1 MRPFIL
7 TLVNIRVIGILAVLS
22 TLALLPMQS
31 AHAVTTEALSCTPQY
46 QIVQTFSNLAKWEMC
61 WEPRAGYGY
70 RLTQVIFTPPNGI
83 RRKVFQSTHVAQLFV
98 PYDENGARYH
108 DIGYGANLAV
118 LAADE
123 CPGGSLLTNSTLC
136 LVQRPAGYLSK
147 NATTGA
153 SIQGDSFAVFGYYGL
168 GQYYY
173 TFQYTFF
180 DDGSIEPAVLAS
192 GALQRYTSLAA
203 NGWRIPA
210 AAFPDAYGVNHNHL
224 VIWRMD
230 FDLDG
235 SANNRV
241 ERINFTG
248 AGSDQ
253 RNMVV
258 TPLTTETKETNDLTN
273 AAFWRVRN
281 TDQNNADGRSIS
293 YEIEPDVTDQLRAPE
308 DFTQYDFY
316 LTQYNS
322 TEEIV
327 DNGLVGYVNGET
339 VTDAVL
345 WYGVNFHHVP
355 RSEDDVRMPAHWQ
368 GFRIRPRDVTI
379 TSAANPVN
387 HPPIITTPGA
397 QTSTAGTP
405 ISNLAISASD
415 ADGNPLTYSASG
427 LPAGLGIN
435 STNGLISGTPT
446 APGSYTVTVT
456 VSDGFVGGTA
466 SASFGWTV
474 VAGGGVPGTQTFSA
488 PAAITI
494 RDNTTATPYPAS
506 VNVSGMSGTIS
517 KVVVKINGLTHAFAR
532 DIDMLLVGPGGQKVM
547 LMSDAGGNLAVS
559 NATLTFDA
567 AAAAAVPQTTAIATG
582 TYRPTDYT
590 FGGTTDNFPAPG
602 PAPAAPPATPYPAD
616 LAVFNGTSP
625 NGTWNLF
632 VFDDGTGDVGN
643 ISGGYTLTITT
654 NDAASSNTLPVVANP
669 GAQTTAVGTSALQI
683 SASDANGDTL
693 SYSASGLPTG
703 LNINNTT
710 GLISGTTAATST
722 NPVTV
727 TVSDGHPGGTTSI
740 NFNWTVTAAG
750 GSGTQTFSAPAA
762 ITIRD
767 NTTATPYPAS
777 VNVSGMSGTIS
788 KVVVKI
794 NGLTH
799 AFARDIDMLL
809 VGPGGQKAMLMSD
822 AGGNL
827 AVSNATVTFDAA
839 AAAAVPQTTAIATGT
854 YRPTDYTFGGTTDN
868 FPAPGPAPA
877 APPATP
883 YPADLAVFNGTSPN
897 GTWNLFVLDDG
908 AADVGNVSSGYTLT
922 IVTQ

>member
-118 LAADE
+118 LAAAE

-147 NATTGA
+147 NTGA

-210 AAFPDAYGVNHNHL
+210 AAFPNIYGVNHNHL

-235 SANNRV
+235 SANNQV

-253 RNMVV
+253 RDMVV
-258 TPLTTETKETNDLTN
+258 TPLTTETKETNDLTGE
-273 AAFWRVRN
+273 AFWRVRN
-281 TDQNNADGRSIS
+281 TAENNADGRNIS
-293 YEIEPDVTDQLRAPE
+293 YEIEPNVTDQLRAPE

-316 LTQYNS
+316 LTQHNS

-379 TSAANPVN
+379 TSAANPPNHPLN
-387 HPPIITTPGA
+387 HPPTIASPSA
-397 QTSTAGTP
+397 QTSTTGTP

-456 VSDGFVGGTA
+456 VNDSFVGGTA
-466 SASFGWTV
+466 SANFDWTV
-474 VAGGGVPGTQTFSA
+474 AAADGSETQIFSA
-488 PAAITI
+488 PGAITI
-494 RDNTTATPYPAS
+494 NDNAIATPYPAS
-506 VNVSGMSGTIS
+506 VNVSGMSGVIS
-517 KVVVKINGLTHAFAR
+517 KVVVTLKGLIHDFPA
-532 DIDMLLVGPGGQKVM
+532 DLDVLLIGPAGQKVM
-547 LMSDAGGNLAVS
+547 LMSDAGGNSPISTDVS
-559 NATLTFDA
+559 FDA
-567 AAAAAVPQTTAIATG
+567 TAAAVVPQSTAIETSS
-582 TYRPTDYT
+582 TYKPTDYT
-590 FGGTTDNFPAPG
+590 TGNPATDNFPVPG
-602 PAPAAPPATPYPAD
+602 PAAPYPTD
-616 LAVFNGTSP
+616 LTVFNGTSP

-632 VFDDGTGDVGN
+632 VLDDGADDAGQLANGF
-643 ISGGYTLTITT
+643 TLTITT
-654 NDAASSNTLPVVANP
+654 SAASSDTPPIVTNP
-669 GAQTTAVGTSALQI
+669 GAQVTAVGISTLQI
-683 SASDANGDTL
+683 GASDADGDTL

-710 GLISGTTAATST
+710 GLISGTTTATST
-722 NPVTV
+722 NPVVV
-727 TVSDGHPGGTTSI
+727 TVSDGRPNGTASI

-750 GSGTQTFSAPAA
+750 GSGTQTFTQTFSPPGA
-762 ITIRD
+762 ITIND
-767 NTTATPYPAS
+767 NAKASIYPIS
-777 VNVSGMSGTIS
+777 FSNVSMAGSIS
-788 KVVVKI
+788 KW
-794 NGLTH
+794 
-799 AFARDIDMLL
+799 
-809 VGPGGQKAMLMSD
+809 S
-822 AGGNL
+822 
-827 AVSNATVTFDAA
+827 
-839 AAAAVPQTTAIATGT
+839 
-854 YRPTDYTFGGTTDN
+854 
-868 FPAPGPAPA
+868 
-877 APPATP
+877 
-883 YPADLAVFNGTSPN
+883 
-897 GTWNLFVLDDG
+897 
-908 AADVGNVSSGYTLT
+908 
-922 IVTQ
+922 

>member
-7 TLVNIRVIGILAVLS
+7 TLVNIRVIGVLALLS

-123 CPGGSLLTNSTLC
+123 CPGGALLTNSTLC
-136 LVQRPAGYLSK
+136 LTQRPAGYLSK

-153 SIQGDSFAVFGYYGL
+153 SIQADSFAVFGYYGL

-210 AAFPDAYGVNHNHL
+210 AAFPNVYGVNHNHF
-224 VIWRMD
+224 VIWRLD

-235 SANNRV
+235 SANNQV

-248 AGSDQ
+248 ASSNQ
-253 RNMVV
+253 RNMTV
-258 TPLTTETKETNDLTN
+258 TPLTTETKETNNLTN
-273 AAFWRVRN
+273 ATFWRVRKTNQSN
-281 TDQNNADGRSIS
+281 TDGRSIS
-293 YEIEPDVTDQLRAPE
+293 YEIEPDVTDHFRAPE

-316 LTQYNS
+316 LTQYKS

-379 TSAANPVN
+379 TSAANPIN
-387 HPPIITTPGA
+387 HPPTITSPGA
-397 QTSTAGTP
+397 QTSTTATP

-427 LPAGLGIN
+427 LPAGLSIN
-435 STNGLISGTPT
+435 SANGLISGTPT
-446 APGSYTVTVT
+446 APGSYTVTVA

-474 VAGGGVPGTQTFSA
+474 VADGGVPGTQIFSAPGAITINDNAIATPYPSSVNVSGMSGVISKVVVTLKGLTHTFARDIDMLLVGPGGQKVMLISDAGGNLAVSNATMTFDATAAAAVPQTTAIATGTYRPTDYTFGGTTDNFPAPGPAPATPPATPYPADLAVFNGTSPNGTWNLFVLDDGTGDVGNVSGGYTLTITTGATSSNALPVVVNPGAQTTTVGASALQISASDANGDTLSYSASGLPTGLNINSTTGLISGTTAATSTNPVTVTVSDGHPGGTTSINFNWTVTAAGGAGTQTFSA

-494 RDNTTATPYPAS
+494 NDLAPATPYPAS
-506 VNVSGMSGTIS
+506 INVSGMSGTIS
-517 KVVVKINGLTHAFAR
+517 KVVVKISGLTHTFAR

-559 NATLTFDA
+559 NATMTFDA
-567 AAAAAVPQTTAIATG
+567 TAAAAVPQTTTIATG
-582 TYRPTDYT
+582 TYKPTDYT

-643 ISGGYTLTITT
+643 
-654 NDAASSNTLPVVANP
+654 
-669 GAQTTAVGTSALQI
+669 
-683 SASDANGDTL
+683 
-693 SYSASGLPTG
+693 
-703 LNINNTT
+703 
-710 GLISGTTAATST
+710 
-722 NPVTV
+722 
-727 TVSDGHPGGTTSI
+727 
-740 NFNWTVTAAG
+740 
-750 GSGTQTFSAPAA
+750 
-762 ITIRD
+762 
-767 NTTATPYPAS
+767 
-777 VNVSGMSGTIS
+777 VSG
-788 KVVVKI
+788 
-794 NGLTH
+794 
-799 AFARDIDMLL
+799 
-809 VGPGGQKAMLMSD
+809 
-822 AGGNL
+822 
-827 AVSNATVTFDAA
+827 
-839 AAAAVPQTTAIATGT
+839 
-854 YRPTDYTFGGTTDN
+854 
-868 FPAPGPAPA
+868 
-877 APPATP
+877 
-883 YPADLAVFNGTSPN
+883 
-897 GTWNLFVLDDG
+897 
-908 AADVGNVSSGYTLT
+908 GYTLT

>member
-1 MRPFIL
+1 MRPSTL
-7 TLVNIRVIGILAVLS
+7 TLVNIRVIGILALLS

-31 AHAVTTEALSCTPQY
+31 ARAVTTEALKCTPEY
-46 QIVQTFSNLAKWEMC
+46 KIDKKFSNQARWEMC

-70 RLTQVIFTPPNGI
+70 RLTQVIFTPPNGT
-83 RRKVFQSTHVAQLFV
+83 RRKVLDSTHVAQLFV
-98 PYDENGARYH
+98 PYDDNGARYH
-108 DIGYGANLAV
+108 DIGYGTNLAA
-118 LAADE
+118 LTAAE

-136 LVQRPAGYLSK
+136 LVQRPAGYLFK
-147 NATTGA
+147 NATVDGA
-153 SIQGDSFAVFGYYGL
+153 SLQGDSFAVFGYYAL

-173 TFQYTFF
+173 IFQYTFF
-180 DDGSIEPAVLAS
+180 DDGSIEPAVGAS
-192 GALQRYTSLAA
+192 GALQRYTPSEPQ
-203 NGWRIPA
+203 GWRIPA
-210 AAFPDAYGVNHNHL
+210 AAAPDIYGVNHNHF

-241 ERINFTG
+241 ERIKLAPAV

-253 RNMVV
+253 RDMTV
-258 TPLTTETKETNDLTN
+258 TPLTTEIMETNDLAN
-273 AAFWRVRN
+273 ATFWRVRN
-281 TDQNNADGRSIS
+281 TVENNTHGRSIS
-293 YEIEPDVTDQLRAPE
+293 YEIEPDVTDQLRASE
-308 DFTQYDFY
+308 SFTKNDFY
-316 LTQYNS
+316 LTQYKS
-322 TEEIV
+322 TELKV
-327 DNGLVGYVNGET
+327 DDGLAGFVNGEA
-339 VTDAVL
+339 VTDPVL

-355 RSEDDVRMPAHWQ
+355 RGEDDVRMPAHWQ

-379 TSAANPVN
+379 TSAPAPAPVN
-387 HPPIITTPGA
+387 NPPTITNPPGA
-397 QTSTAGTP
+397 QNSTAGTP

-415 ADGNPLTYSASG
+415 ADGNPLTYSVSG
-427 LPAGLGIN
+427 LPAGLTINPTTGI
-435 STNGLISGTPT
+435 ISGTPT
-446 APGSYTVTVT
+446 ISGSYTVTVT

-474 VAGGGVPGTQTFSA
+474 VAV
-488 PAAITI
+488 
-494 RDNTTATPYPAS
+494 
-506 VNVSGMSGTIS
+506 
-517 KVVVKINGLTHAFAR
+517 
-532 DIDMLLVGPGGQKVM
+532 
-547 LMSDAGGNLAVS
+547 
-559 NATLTFDA
+559 
-567 AAAAAVPQTTAIATG
+567 
-582 TYRPTDYT
+582 
-590 FGGTTDNFPAPG
+590 
-602 PAPAAPPATPYPAD
+602 
-616 LAVFNGTSP
+616 
-625 NGTWNLF
+625 
-632 VFDDGTGDVGN
+632 
-643 ISGGYTLTITT
+643 
-654 NDAASSNTLPVVANP
+654 
-669 GAQTTAVGTSALQI
+669 
-683 SASDANGDTL
+683 
-693 SYSASGLPTG
+693 
-703 LNINNTT
+703 
-710 GLISGTTAATST
+710 
-722 NPVTV
+722 
-727 TVSDGHPGGTTSI
+727 
-740 NFNWTVTAAG
+740 G

-809 VGPGGQKAMLMSD
+809 VGPGGQKVMLMSD

-908 AADVGNVSSGYTLT
+908 AADVGNISGGYTLT
-922 IVTQ
+922 ITTQ

>member
-22 TLALLPMQS
+22 TLAVLPMQS

-83 RRKVFQSTHVAQLFV
+83 RRKVFQTTHVAQLFV

-108 DIGYGANLAV
+108 DISYGANLAV
-118 LAADE
+118 LAAAE

-136 LVQRPAGYLSK
+136 LVHRPAGYLSK

-153 SIQGDSFAVFGYYGL
+153 SVQGDSFAVFGYFGL

-210 AAFPDAYGVNHNHL
+210 AAFPDSYGVNHNHF
-224 VIWRMD
+224 VIWRLD

-241 ERINFTG
+241 ERINF
-248 AGSDQ
+248 AGSGSGQ
-253 RNMVV
+253 RNIVV
-258 TPLTTETKETNDLTN
+258 TPLTTETKETNNVTN
-273 AAFWRVRN
+273 AAFWRVLN
-281 TDQNNADGRSIS
+281 TGANNTDGRSIS

-308 DFTQYDFY
+308 DFTQNDFY
-316 LTQYNS
+316 LTQYKS

-435 STNGLISGTPT
+435 SANGLISGTPT

-474 VAGGGVPGTQTFSA
+474 ATGNGVSGTQSFSA
-488 PAAITI
+488 PGAITI
-494 RDNTTATPYPAS
+494 NDNAIATPYPAS
-506 VNVSGMSGTIS
+506 INVSGMSGTIS

-532 DIDMLLVGPGGQKVM
+532 DIDMLLVGPAGQKVM

-559 NATLTFDA
+559 NATVTFDA
-567 AAAAAVPQTTAIATG
+567 TAAAAVPQTTAIATG

-602 PAPAAPPATPYPAD
+602 PAPAASPATPYPAD

-632 VFDDGTGDVGN
+632 VLDDGTGDVGN
-643 ISGGYTLTITT
+643 VSGGYTLTITT
-654 NDAASSNTLPVVANP
+654 GAASSNTLPVVVNP
-669 GAQTTAVGTSALQI
+669 GAQTTAVGASALQI

-703 LNINNTT
+703 LNINPAT
-710 GLISGTTAATST
+710 GFISGTTAATST

-727 TVSDGHPGGTTSI
+727 TVSDGRPGGTTSI

-809 VGPGGQKAMLMSD
+809 VGPAGQKVMLMSD

-827 AVSNATVTFDAA
+827 AVSNATVTFDAT

-877 APPATP
+877 ASPATP

-908 AADVGNVSSGYTLT
+908 TGDVGNVSGGYTLT

>member
-70 RLTQVIFTPPNGI
+70 RLTQVIFTPPNGV

-118 LAADE
+118 LAAAE

-136 LVQRPAGYLSK
+136 LTQRPAGYLSK

-153 SIQGDSFAVFGYYGL
+153 SIQGDGFAVFGYYGL

-210 AAFPDAYGVNHNHL
+210 AAFPNVYGVNHNHF

-235 SANNRV
+235 SANNQV

-273 AAFWRVRN
+273 ATFWRVRN
-281 TDQNNADGRSIS
+281 TVENNADGRSIS

-339 VTDAVL
+339 VTDTVL

-379 TSAANPVN
+379 TSAENPPNQPLN
-387 HPPIITTPGA
+387 HPPTITSPSA
-397 QTSTAGTP
+397 QTSTTATP
-405 ISNLAISASD
+405 ISNFAISASD

-435 STNGLISGTPT
+435 SANGLISGTPT
-446 APGSYTVTVT
+446 TPGSYPVTVT
-456 VSDGFVGGTA
+456 VNDGFVGGTT
-466 SASFGWTV
+466 SANFGWTV
-474 VAGGGVPGTQTFSA
+474 AAADGSETQIFSA
-488 PAAITI
+488 PGAITI
-494 RDNTTATPYPAS
+494 NDNAIATPYPSS
-506 VNVSGMSGTIS
+506 VNVSGMSGVIS
-517 KVVVKINGLTHAFAR
+517 KVVVTLKGLIHDFPA
-532 DIDMLLVGPGGQKVM
+532 DLDVLLVGPGGQKVM
-547 LMSDAGGNLAVS
+547 LMSDAGGNSPISTDVS
-559 NATLTFDA
+559 FDA
-567 AAAAAVPQTTAIATG
+567 AAAAAVPQSTAIATNS
-582 TYRPTDYT
+582 TYKPTDYAL
-590 FGGTTDNFPAPG
+590 GNPATDNFPGVSA
-602 PAPAAPPATPYPAD
+602 PYPTD
-616 LAVFNGTSP
+616 LT
-625 NGTWNLF
+625 
-632 VFDDGTGDVGN
+632 
-643 ISGGYTLTITT
+643 
-654 NDAASSNTLPVVANP
+654 
-669 GAQTTAVGTSALQI
+669 
-683 SASDANGDTL
+683 
-693 SYSASGLPTG
+693 
-703 LNINNTT
+703 
-710 GLISGTTAATST
+710 
-722 NPVTV
+722 
-727 TVSDGHPGGTTSI
+727 
-740 NFNWTVTAAG
+740 
-750 GSGTQTFSAPAA
+750 
-762 ITIRD
+762 
-767 NTTATPYPAS
+767 
-777 VNVSGMSGTIS
+777 
-788 KVVVKI
+788 
-794 NGLTH
+794 
-799 AFARDIDMLL
+799 
-809 VGPGGQKAMLMSD
+809 
-822 AGGNL
+822 
-827 AVSNATVTFDAA
+827 
-839 AAAAVPQTTAIATGT
+839 
-854 YRPTDYTFGGTTDN
+854 
-868 FPAPGPAPA
+868 
-877 APPATP
+877 
-883 YPADLAVFNGTSPN
+883 VFNGTSPN

-908 AADVGNVSSGYTLT
+908 ADDAGQLANGFTLT
-922 IVTQ
+922 ITTLSPLECLFNWAEITYPTLFAPAGAVSQSWSSFTYRKYSATNTYVGVSSSDSHVYYQDAEGNRQDVGPLSYWLPRAGCQSSIECLFNWAEITYPTLFAPAGAVSQSGPLYTYRRYSATNTYVGVSSSDAHVYYQDAQGNRQDVGPLSDWLSRAGCQ

>member
-7 TLVNIRVIGILAVLS
+7 TLVNIRVIGILTLLS

-46 QIVQTFSNLAKWEMC
+46 QIDQKFSNLARWEMC

-108 DIGYGANLAV
+108 DISYGANLAV
-118 LAADE
+118 LAAAE

-153 SIQGDSFAVFGYYGL
+153 AIQGDSFAVFGYYGL

-210 AAFPDAYGVNHNHL
+210 AAFPDVYGVNHNHF

-235 SANNRV
+235 YANNRV

-248 AGSDQ
+248 AGSNQ
-253 RNMVV
+253 RNMTV
-258 TPLTTETKETNDLTN
+258 TPLTTETKETNNVAN
-273 AAFWRVRN
+273 AAFWRVLN
-281 TDQNNADGRSIS
+281 TGAKNADGRSIS

-316 LTQYNS
+316 LTQYKS

-327 DNGLVGYVNGET
+327 DNGLVGYVNGEA

-379 TSAANPVN
+379 TSAVNPVN

-435 STNGLISGTPT
+435 PTNGLISGTPT
-446 APGSYTVTVT
+446 ASGSYTVTVT

-466 SASFGWTV
+466 SVSFGWTV
-474 VAGGGVPGTQTFSA
+474 VAGGGVSGTQTFSA

-517 KVVVKINGLTHAFAR
+517 KVVVTLNGLTHAFAR

-547 LMSDAGGNLAVS
+547 LMSDAGGNLTVS
-559 NATLTFDA
+559 NATVTFDA

-643 ISGGYTLTITT
+643 VSSGYTLTITT
-654 NDAASSNTLPVVANP
+654 DDAAAPASAP
-669 GAQTTAVGTSALQI
+669 GSA
-683 SASDANGDTL
+683 SARSRSLRLGGHRSASAADQSSDANGDTL
-693 SYSASGLPTG
+693 SYSVSGLRYGCRSVAVP
-703 LNINNTT
+703 
-710 GLISGTTAATST
+710 SPPASSAAPLPQPLP
-722 NPVTV
+722 NPVAV

-740 NFNWTVTAAG
+740 NFNWTVTARRAG
-750 GSGTQTFSAPAA
+750 Q
-762 ITIRD
+762 
-767 NTTATPYPAS
+767 
-777 VNVSGMSGTIS
+777 
-788 KVVVKI
+788 
-794 NGLTH
+794 
-799 AFARDIDMLL
+799 
-809 VGPGGQKAMLMSD
+809 
-822 AGGNL
+822 
-827 AVSNATVTFDAA
+827 
-839 AAAAVPQTTAIATGT
+839 
-854 YRPTDYTFGGTTDN
+854 
-868 FPAPGPAPA
+868 
-877 APPATP
+877 
-883 YPADLAVFNGTSPN
+883 
-897 GTWNLFVLDDG
+897 
-908 AADVGNVSSGYTLT
+908 
-922 IVTQ
+922 

>member
-7 TLVNIRVIGILAVLS
+7 TLVNIRVIGILALLS

-210 AAFPDAYGVNHNHL
+210 AAFPDVYGVNHNHL

-235 SANNRV
+235 SANNQV

-253 RNMVV
+253 RNMTV
-258 TPLTTETKETNDLTN
+258 TPLTTETKETNNVTN
-273 AAFWRVRN
+273 AAFWRVLN
-281 TDQNNADGRSIS
+281 TSAKNADGRSIS

-316 LTQYNS
+316 LTQYRS

-379 TSAANPVN
+379 TSTANPVN
-387 HPPIITTPGA
+387 HPPIITTPSA

-435 STNGLISGTPT
+435 SANGLISGTPT

-474 VAGGGVPGTQTFSA
+474 AGGERCARNADILCPCRYHDQRITPPPHPIRRASTSVA
-488 PAAITI
+488 CPA
-494 RDNTTATPYPAS
+494 
-506 VNVSGMSGTIS
+506 
-517 KVVVKINGLTHAFAR
+517 
-532 DIDMLLVGPGGQKVM
+532 LLAKW
-547 LMSDAGGNLAVS
+547 S
-559 NATLTFDA
+559 
-567 AAAAAVPQTTAIATG
+567 
-582 TYRPTDYT
+582 
-590 FGGTTDNFPAPG
+590 
-602 PAPAAPPATPYPAD
+602 
-616 LAVFNGTSP
+616 
-625 NGTWNLF
+625 
-632 VFDDGTGDVGN
+632 
-643 ISGGYTLTITT
+643 
-654 NDAASSNTLPVVANP
+654 
-669 GAQTTAVGTSALQI
+669 
-683 SASDANGDTL
+683 
-693 SYSASGLPTG
+693 
-703 LNINNTT
+703 
-710 GLISGTTAATST
+710 
-722 NPVTV
+722 
-727 TVSDGHPGGTTSI
+727 
-740 NFNWTVTAAG
+740 
-750 GSGTQTFSAPAA
+750 
-762 ITIRD
+762 
-767 NTTATPYPAS
+767 
-777 VNVSGMSGTIS
+777 
-788 KVVVKI
+788 
-794 NGLTH
+794 
-799 AFARDIDMLL
+799 
-809 VGPGGQKAMLMSD
+809 
-822 AGGNL
+822 
-827 AVSNATVTFDAA
+827 
-839 AAAAVPQTTAIATGT
+839 
-854 YRPTDYTFGGTTDN
+854 
-868 FPAPGPAPA
+868 
-877 APPATP
+877 
-883 YPADLAVFNGTSPN
+883 
-897 GTWNLFVLDDG
+897 
-908 AADVGNVSSGYTLT
+908 
-922 IVTQ
+922 